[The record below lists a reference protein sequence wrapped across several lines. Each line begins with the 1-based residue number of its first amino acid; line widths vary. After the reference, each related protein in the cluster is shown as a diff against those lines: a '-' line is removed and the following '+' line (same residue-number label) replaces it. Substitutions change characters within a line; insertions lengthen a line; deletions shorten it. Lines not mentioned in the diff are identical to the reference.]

1 MNLSPSTAGLYVDK
15 LMEDGLVV
23 EGGLDQGAKGRP
35 KRSLEIRPDAG
46 WFAGIEF
53 NADRLRAVAIDFA
66 GHIQKSIV
74 KPFDPGVMRKD
85 VRREVESAINEL
97 MQDSVGSL
105 LSVGIGAP
113 GVVDPGHGIALYYSF
128 IPDWENVPI
137 VAELRQR
144 LGVPVQLENNLRA
157 IALAERWFGGG
168 RTLDDY
174 VILGPRSGFGV
185 AIIKNGRL
193 VSGTHHAAGE
203 VGLWDW
209 PFGGHKGHM
218 HNYMSAPAV
227 WQRLQPEGTDKT
239 VPRDL
244 YKAFQIFKAMP
255 RQIPSG
261 RNHRRLRANPR
272 LSAAPAGHQHLL
284 STRPADGL
292 G

>member
-1 MNLSPSTAGLYVDK
+1 MRNKPAVQATLLGQAIVNIRSKRADSRTALSQVMNLSPSTAGLYVDK

-113 GVVDPGHGIALYYSF
+113 GSLIQDTESPF
-128 IPDWENVPI
+128 II
-137 VAELRQR
+137 HSS
-144 LGVPVQLENNLRA
+144 
-157 IALAERWFGGG
+157 
-168 RTLDDY
+168 RTGKMY
-174 VILGPRSGFGV
+174 RS
-185 AIIKNGRL
+185 
-193 VSGTHHAAGE
+193 
-203 VGLWDW
+203 
-209 PFGGHKGHM
+209 
-218 HNYMSAPAV
+218 
-227 WQRLQPEGTDKT
+227 
-239 VPRDL
+239 
-244 YKAFQIFKAMP
+244 
-255 RQIPSG
+255 
-261 RNHRRLRANPR
+261 
-272 LSAAPAGHQHLL
+272 
-284 STRPADGL
+284 
-292 G
+292 